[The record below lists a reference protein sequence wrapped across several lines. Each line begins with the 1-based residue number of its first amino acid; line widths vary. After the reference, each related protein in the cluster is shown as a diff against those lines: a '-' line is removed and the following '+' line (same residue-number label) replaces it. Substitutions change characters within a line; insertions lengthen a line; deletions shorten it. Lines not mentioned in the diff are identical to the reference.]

1 MQVAIKSGAPQQSV
15 AARGVHDHGYPG
27 HAAKGTDDIPPV
39 GPEPVQGHAPGERT
53 GDKHTTVGG
62 QDPTEMGV
70 RLQCGEEPIDPKRN
84 NSESRPK
91 PTRCSRTPCHTSHAP
106 PISATAA
113 RTNSRIDRTT
123 MVASLRDPLPCRPQP
138 IAHPKC
144 FPSPAL
150 SQTPVLATTMV
161 PGSGAA
167 VRVEHGTQRLQG
179 FRMYPM
185 EDVHAPAIGN
195 DQAGLAQLGQV
206 VADGAIAEAERR
218 R

>member
-91 PTRCSRTPCHTSHAP
+91 PTLLTGGQVQSSDVVITMGCGDACPYFPGVSYRNWKLPDPAGQPLDVVRMIRDDIADRVQAL
-106 PISATAA
+106 IAELLATAKT
-113 RTNSRIDRTT
+113 R
-123 MVASLRDPLPCRPQP
+123 
-138 IAHPKC
+138 
-144 FPSPAL
+144 
-150 SQTPVLATTMV
+150 
-161 PGSGAA
+161 
-167 VRVEHGTQRLQG
+167 
-179 FRMYPM
+179 
-185 EDVHAPAIGN
+185 
-195 DQAGLAQLGQV
+195 
-206 VADGAIAEAERR
+206 
-218 R
+218 

>member
-91 PTRCSRTPCHTSHAP
+91 PTPLLADALPYQPR
-106 PISATAA
+106 ATY
-113 RTNSRIDRTT
+113 
-123 MVASLRDPLPCRPQP
+123 LR
-138 IAHPKC
+138 
-144 FPSPAL
+144 
-150 SQTPVLATTMV
+150 
-161 PGSGAA
+161 
-167 VRVEHGTQRLQG
+167 
-179 FRMYPM
+179 
-185 EDVHAPAIGN
+185 N
-195 DQAGLAQLGQV
+195 
-206 VADGAIAEAERR
+206 RR
-218 R
+218 QDE

>member
-91 PTRCSRTPCHTSHAP
+91 PTPLLADACHTSHAP

-123 MVASLRDPLPCRPQP
+123 MVASLRDPLPCRPPTNRAPQMLPVTRAQP
-138 IAHPKC
+138 D
-144 FPSPAL
+144 
-150 SQTPVLATTMV
+150 TGVGYNY
-161 PGSGAA
+161 GS
-167 VRVEHGTQRLQG
+167 R
-179 FRMYPM
+179 
-185 EDVHAPAIGN
+185 I
-195 DQAGLAQLGQV
+195 
-206 VADGAIAEAERR
+206 RR
-218 R
+218 SSSG

>member
-84 NSESRPK
+84 TPKANPVARGRPAI
-91 PTRCSRTPCHTSHAP
+91 PATRHRSPQPPPGRIAGLTAP
-106 PISATAA
+106 PWLRAYEIRCPAA
-113 RTNSRIDRTT
+113 
-123 MVASLRDPLPCRPQP
+123 PQP